1 MALVKTDRLSSCAEQ
16 LSQALTS
23 NVPGRERDWTESVH
37 SALSCVK
44 QALAEH
50 AVTSEAP
57 DGPLATINR
66 SAPPTLP
73 TVSRQVAVLRKD
85 HTEFLQQAS
94 ALESELRGAL
104 EAFCGSASA
113 PGIDPTLPR
122 APACNTVPDFGTIR
136 ESAEKLVT
144 ALRQHQEAESLLL
157 LDTVNTDIGVGD

>member
-23 NVPGRERDWTESVH
+23 SVPGRERDWTESVH
-37 SALSCVK
+37 SALSGVK
-44 QALAEH
+44 QALQEH
-50 AVTSEAP
+50 AVTAEAP
-57 DGPLATINR
+57 DGPLAVVNR
-66 SAPPTLP
+66 SAPPTMP

-104 EAFCGSASA
+104 EAFRDISSPPDPNVPFPAVSA
-113 PGIDPTLPR
+113 R
-122 APACNTVPDFGTIR
+122 NTVPDFGTMR
-136 ESAEKLVT
+136 ESAEKLLT
-144 ALRQHQEAESLLL
+144 AVKQHQEAESLLL